1 MPILT
6 DTHCEAKVTK
16 RTKIYDK
23 GPSRSV
29 VPGLYIDILPAR
41 GHRPQI
47 ATFCFKRPYVRIGV
61 YQPADNL
68 QAFTVKE
75 ARLAARAIHN
85 RIECGEDV
93 SESAKRERALQQ
105 QRDGLTVDKLIALRI
120 EYMKAPVRKLDDKM
134 RPRIE
139 SWENVASH
147 LRRFISPR
155 LGRKLVGDVKRA
167 DIVTLADEMAEVSPS
182 NARHLCMAASGMF
195 NWAIEKEFITSSP
208 AIRLGKWTDTKKR
221 NQYRRK
227 QKRTLNLREIKTFWH
242 GLDREDSPHTRHTRL
257 ALKFELATMLRGCEF
272 IPLRKDEVHGLDTST
287 PYIHIPLERVKKR
300 DHDLLQ
306 PLSPLAVE
314 IIREALKDNDTDYI
328 FPAICY
334 RFGSRRGRHV
344 NKPLART
351 ATSTALRDRRD
362 SDVPGLCTLLGLKKF
377 AGHDVRRTAASL
389 VRSLGVPLS
398 KVSMCLDHAIKRE
411 DGIEI
416 PSVTR
421 DHYVVGHFAEDAE
434 MAEKREVLDKL
445 SEELRR
451 IVAPSPASTSGRD
464 EAELAMAA

>member
-1 MPILT
+1 LV
-6 DTHCEAKVTK
+6 KS
-16 RTKIYDK
+16 
-23 GPSRSV
+23 GSNSPSRR
-29 VPGLYIDILPAR
+29 PA
-41 GHRPQI
+41 
-47 ATFCFKRPYVRIGV
+47 
-61 YQPADNL
+61 
-68 QAFTVKE
+68 
-75 ARLAARAIHN
+75 
-85 RIECGEDV
+85 
-93 SESAKRERALQQ
+93 
-105 QRDGLTVDKLIALRI
+105 
-120 EYMKAPVRKLDDKM
+120 
-134 RPRIE
+134 
-139 SWENVASH
+139 
-147 LRRFISPR
+147 SPR
-155 LGRKLVGDVKRA
+155 RW
-167 DIVTLADEMAEVSPS
+167 TSTE
-182 NARHLCMAASGMF
+182 ASVL
-195 NWAIEKEFITSSP
+195 TSSP

-314 IIREALKDNDTDYI
+314 IIREALKDNDTDYV